1 MGSLKIFEWFK
12 IPDQAS
18 YVAVFLVLF
27 FIGIVGGRS
36 IGMIMFSRVPSQKDF
51 VENSA
56 SIINNGQHN
65 LLVITVDQ
73 LASAKPVLES
83 IWLLITYPEVSNLT
97 LVPIYPPSQQ
107 DLINDDLTL
116 AQTFVMTAQQ
126 TPNSDFLEL
135 IREKIYW
142 DNYLIVDQKGVSNIL
157 RILKQYADGLPGKE
171 NQTNS
176 ILLPQ
181 TGQEIDRSLENQ
193 VRIWNGVCLEL
204 SRISNAGEMENIIQQ
219 ISPHIRTN
227 LVLEELSQQWLLE
240 QPNDFQMGCEFPTL
254 FLNSP

>member
-1 MGSLKIFEWFK
+1 MGSLKIFERFN
-12 IPDQAS
+12 IPDQAL

-36 IGMIMFSRVPSQKDF
+36 IGMIMFSRGPSQKDF
-51 VENSA
+51 VDNSA
-56 SIINNGQHN
+56 SLINNGQHN

-83 IWLLITYPEVSNLT
+83 IWLLITYPEISNLT
-97 LVPIYPPSQQ
+97 LVPIFPTGQ
-107 DLINDDLTL
+107 DDMKTDDLTL

-142 DNYLIVDQKGVSNIL
+142 DNYLVVDQKGVSNVLKIL
-157 RILKQYADGLPGKE
+157 QQYPKGSPGTE
-171 NQTNS
+171 NQTNM

-181 TGQEIDRSLENQ
+181 IGQEIDRSLENQ

-204 SRISNAGEMENIIQQ
+204 SRISNAGEMENLIQQ

-254 FLNSP
+254 ILNSP

>member
-1 MGSLKIFEWFK
+1 
-12 IPDQAS
+12 
-18 YVAVFLVLF
+18 
-27 FIGIVGGRS
+27 
-36 IGMIMFSRVPSQKDF
+36 MIMFSRGPSQKDF
-51 VENSA
+51 IDNAA
-56 SIINNGQHN
+56 SLINNGQHN

-83 IWLLITYPEVSNLT
+83 IWLLITYPEVFNLT
-97 LVPIYPPSQQ
+97 LVPIYPPIQE
-107 DLINDDLTL
+107 DMLTDDLNL

-126 TPNSDFLEL
+126 TPNPDFLEL

-142 DNYLIVDQKGVSNIL
+142 DNYLIVDQNGVSNVL
-157 RILKQYADGLPGKE
+157 RILQQYADGLPGKE

-204 SRISNAGEMENIIQQ
+204 SRISNAGEMENLIQQ

-227 LVLEELSQQWLLE
+227 LVLEELSQQWLFE
-240 QPNDFQMGCEFPTL
+240 QPNAFQMGCEFPTL